1 MYILTGLLQAIKHG
15 SDESLTHLI
24 HTLRQN
30 RPHDEVVDSIRSNLQ
45 TLQDRGIISRTTLSD
60 ADLGFLAEESIS
72 NRLTWGQHLSQL
84 GPYTTPETLRDQNV
98 QRHFHSTSFDSSY
111 KLPDYGRP
119 NKLPRLS
126 DQESSSPVNHSNRT
140 IPESPMS
147 SSTISVDVQ
156 RSTKLSDCENFQQSD
171 RSGFSDTLQHTFHS
185 PVESVGDAEYYQP
198 AIPTSVH
205 YYQPQQ
211 QQHIQASVYAARKS
225 TDLTMLTASNP
236 WLSVASTAH
245 GTYLTQSCYYYAQ
258 SLPLNRHSQTFHAY
272 QQAC

>member
-1 MYILTGLLQAIKHG
+1 
-15 SDESLTHLI
+15 
-24 HTLRQN
+24 
-30 RPHDEVVDSIRSNLQ
+30 
-45 TLQDRGIISRTTLSD
+45 
-60 ADLGFLAEESIS
+60 
-72 NRLTWGQHLSQL
+72 
-84 GPYTTPETLRDQNV
+84 
-98 QRHFHSTSFDSSY
+98 
-111 KLPDYGRP
+111 
-119 NKLPRLS
+119 
-126 DQESSSPVNHSNRT
+126 
-140 IPESPMS
+140 MS

-272 QQAC
+272 QQAYWKILRVYSASLLKIPMTLAPLLTKHIVLLHIQHNTTQRWWRTQ